1 MEHKKAKW
9 SGDASGLNE
18 KTLSLLFDYQ
28 RFEHEPELEALLDET
43 ENEYCAELSDD
54 DLVQVSAAGE
64 MGTAR
69 YESDGRKRSA
79 VHGVFRK
86 GPGLCVRQGR
96 KPARRGGSCQRR
108 FSEGV

>member
-1 MEHKKAKW
+1 MEQKKAKW

-54 DLVQVSAAGE
+54 DLEQVSAAGE
-64 MGTAR
+64 LYRKKRT
-69 YESDGRKRSA
+69 DG
-79 VHGVFRK
+79 
-86 GPGLCVRQGR
+86 
-96 KPARRGGSCQRR
+96 GG
-108 FSEGV
+108 GGAT

>member
-1 MEHKKAKW
+1 MKNA
-9 SGDASGLNE
+9 L
-18 KTLSLLFDYQ
+18 LLFDYQ

-54 DLVQVSAAGE
+54 DLVQVSAAERRSASSGAE
-64 MGTAR
+64 RMGTAR
-69 YESDGRKRSA
+69 YESDGRKKRSA

-96 KPARRGGSCQRR
+96 KPATRRILSAT
-108 FSEGV
+108 FF

>member
-28 RFEHEPELEALLDET
+28 RFEHEPELEALLDEA

-54 DLVQVSAAGE
+54 DLAQVSAAGE
-64 MGTAR
+64 LYRKKRT
-69 YESDGRKRSA
+69 DG
-79 VHGVFRK
+79 
-86 GPGLCVRQGR
+86 
-96 KPARRGGSCQRR
+96 GG
-108 FSEGV
+108 GGAT

>member
-43 ENEYCAELSDD
+43 NT
-54 DLVQVSAAGE
+54 VQ
-64 MGTAR
+64 
-69 YESDGRKRSA
+69 
-79 VHGVFRK
+79 
-86 GPGLCVRQGR
+86 
-96 KPARRGGSCQRR
+96 SCRTTISNR
-108 FSEGV
+108 

>member
-28 RFEHEPELEALLDET
+28 RFEHEPELEALLDEA

-54 DLVQVSAAGE
+54 DLAQVSAAGE
-64 MGTAR
+64 VKRIKRRGTDGTAR

-96 KPARRGGSCQRR
+96 KPA
-108 FSEGV
+108 

>member
-9 SGDASGLNE
+9 SGGASGLNE

-28 RFEHEPELEALLDET
+28 RFEHEPEPLLDET

-64 MGTAR
+64 A
-69 YESDGRKRSA
+69 KRI
-79 VHGVFRK
+79 K
-86 GPGLCVRQGR
+86 
-96 KPARRGGSCQRR
+96 RRGTDEDGA
-108 FSEGV
+108 V